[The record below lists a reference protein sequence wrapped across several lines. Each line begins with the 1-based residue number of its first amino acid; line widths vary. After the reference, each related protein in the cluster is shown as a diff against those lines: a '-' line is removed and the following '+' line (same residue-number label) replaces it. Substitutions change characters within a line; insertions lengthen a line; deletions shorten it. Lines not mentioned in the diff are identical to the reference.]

1 MGLYIILILFLGIA
15 FSWLIL
21 NNPAHKSAAFLI
33 NAGPLI
39 LIAVGGLLTLFR
51 RGMIGMPLIFIGLS
65 WWRHNHANRP
75 VAYSGGRKSTVRS
88 TSLEMELDH
97 DTGEIDGTVLTGRLK
112 GVRLSSLNEEEIL
125 SLYKDFCSDA
135 DSVSLLE
142 SFLDR
147 YHPSWHENFHHDS
160 YREQNRASGFKSM
173 SKEEAFQIL
182 GVEPNASQEE
192 IHQAWRRLIKGV
204 HPDHGGSAFLT
215 AKINAARDVLLD

>member
-1 MGLYIILILFLGIA
+1 MGFYIILILFLGIA
-15 FSWLIL
+15 FFWLIL

-33 NAGPLI
+33 NAGPFI
-39 LIAVGGLLTLFR
+39 LIAAGGLLTLFR

-75 VAYSGGRKSTVRS
+75 ITHAGGRKSTVRS
-88 TSLEMELDH
+88 ESLEMELDH
-97 DTGEIDGTVLTGRLK
+97 DTGEIDGIVLTGRLK
-112 GVRLSSLNEEEIL
+112 GARLSSLNEEEIL
-125 SLYKDFCSDA
+125 SLYKDFYSDA
-135 DSVSLLE
+135 NSVPLLE
-142 SFLDR
+142 SYLDR
-147 YHPSWHENFHHDS
+147 YHPGWRDNVCHDS
-160 YREQNRASGFKSM
+160 YREQNRTPGFKNM
-173 SKEEAFQIL
+173 SKDEAFQIL